1 MRRPHRTVRCGLSC
15 AVRPFVCGAFG
26 EAGAFGVAEPACGV
40 AVRERGGYVWAGLSG
55 GTAGLAGLA
64 GLAGT
69 AGTAGTAGLAD
80 RAGFRVGRT
89 PLRQPSAGVSGRCGC
104 G

>member
-15 AVRPFVCGAFG
+15 AEAFGEVRAFG
-26 EAGAFGVAEPACGV
+26 EAGAFGEAEPACGV
-40 AVRERGGYVWAGLSG
+40 AGRERGGYVWAGLSG

-64 GLAGT
+64 G
-69 AGTAGTAGLAD
+69 TAGLAG

-89 PLRQPSAGVSGRCGC
+89 PLRQPFAGVSGRCGC